1 MMYHWGI
8 DVETQAKALIMRRLK
23 RLQTVEAVEDGGVY
37 RQDAAYSIVRVMT
50 TMTEA
55 QLDYWLCVTGMD
67 YVGVFAVD
75 KPCTH

>member
-1 MMYHWGI
+1 MNHWGI

-23 RLQTVEAVEDGGVY
+23 RLKAVESVDDGGAY
-37 RQDAAYSIVRVMT
+37 REDAAYSIVRVRT

-55 QLDYWLCVTGMD
+55 QLDAWLYATGMD